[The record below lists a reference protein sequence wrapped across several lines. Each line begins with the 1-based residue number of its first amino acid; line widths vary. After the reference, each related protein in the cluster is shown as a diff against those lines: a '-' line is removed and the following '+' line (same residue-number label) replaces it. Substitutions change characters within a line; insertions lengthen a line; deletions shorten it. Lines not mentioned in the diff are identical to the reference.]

1 MLSNLRAEM
10 TRYGVTASDIAR
22 EIGKTDRSIRDK
34 ISGKRDFTLPE
45 SAAIRDAF
53 SQDCRSNISLP
64 AHPQDKK
71 QGPAEAEP

>member
-10 TRYGVTASDIAR
+10 TRYGVSALDFAR
-22 EIGKTDRSIRDK
+22 VTGKTDRSIRDK

-53 SQDCRSNISLP
+53 FPGLTLEYLFASERT
-64 AHPQDKK
+64 
-71 QGPAEAEP
+71 